1 VLRKECLI
9 CGSKDLKRLIDLGM
23 QPFADTFI
31 SDDFLTL
38 SEHVYPLQCDL
49 CESCGQIQ
57 TSCVTNPADRYSVR
71 DYSYTSANSDFSRSH
86 WRDYGNEVT
95 DAISLKKDAIIVE
108 IGSNDGYLLH
118 HLQNEGYSDC
128 LGIDPSPMMA
138 EEAKNTYGVETIV
151 GLFEE
156 SDTNNTRWGSLDS
169 KCGLIVANN
178 VFNHSNDPN
187 LMVKKVSSLLSDE
200 GYFVYELPYW
210 LTLIKSGRFDQIYH
224 EHVSY
229 FTALSSYNLLKRHGL
244 TIDKIEVVDYHGGS
258 LRVYAKKGEP
268 SISDSLQNLIDE
280 EQKHDIFK
288 VSCYDGYMKRIL
300 KQRNLFMK
308 NVYDLKSKG
317 ASIIAVGAA
326 AKGNTF
332 LNFYNLDNSLVDYV
346 TDSSPFKQGKCT
358 PLTRI
363 PICGDEVFSQYENV
377 YALILSWNISTKLQ
391 KILLNLNPNIQFL
404 SFETPS
410 DK

>member
-1 VLRKECLI
+1 MLREKCLV
-9 CGSKDLKRLIDLGM
+9 CGSKNMKRIIDLGM

-57 TSCVTNPADRYSVR
+57 TSCVTNPSDRYSVR

-86 WRDYGNEVT
+86 WRNYGDEVT
-95 DAISLKKDAIIVE
+95 NEICLSKDQVILE

-118 HLQNEGYSDC
+118 HLQNKGYNKC

-138 EEAKNTYGVETIV
+138 EEAKNRHDVDTIV
-151 GLFEE
+151 GLFEKVNV
-156 SDTNNTRWGSLDS
+156 DNTKFGSLVS

-178 VFNHSNDPN
+178 VFNHSNNPN
-187 LMVKKVSSLLSDE
+187 LMVEKVSNLLSDE

-210 LTLIKSGRFDQIYH
+210 QTLVKSGHFDQIYH

-229 FTALSSYNLLKRHGL
+229 FTAFSSYNLLKKHGL
-244 TIDKIEVVDYHGGS
+244 TIDKIEIVDYHGGS

-268 SISDSLQNLIDE
+268 IINDKLQHLIDE
-280 EQKHDIFK
+280 EHKNNIFK
-288 VSCYDGYMKRIL
+288 MSCYENYMDRIL
-300 KQRNLFMK
+300 EHRNLFMK

-317 ASIIAVGAA
+317 ATIIAVGAA

-332 LNFYNLDNSLVDYV
+332 LNFYNLDNSVIDYV
-346 TDSSPFKQGKCT
+346 TDSSRFKQGKFT

-363 PICGDEVFSQYENV
+363 PIQSDEVFRKYNEV
-377 YALILSWNISTKLQ
+377 YAVILSWNIADKLKGILTKINPKVKFITLEGS
-391 KILLNLNPNIQFL
+391 LN
-404 SFETPS
+404 
-410 DK
+410 D